1 MTKRI
6 REMLVGIFVV
16 MGVIIFVVL
25 YTWLSGKLSFSNT
38 RDITVYFNDV
48 EGLRVGDPVL
58 VFGIEKGKV
67 KAVKI
72 EGEHVGVALA
82 MDRDVRL
89 SDDTQISIRAVS
101 YVGGD
106 KYVKVVPGRSGRI
119 PEPEVYYGAGG
130 SFDLESLAG
139 RIEELV
145 AKFGSIELPDLDAA
159 ARRLSVDLSRSV
171 ERLLTMVEG
180 PVGKIDTLA
189 SRMDSLAMLLQG
201 EGTIGRM
208 LRTDELYQ
216 ELRETN
222 LALKTLI
229 QDINENPGKY
239 INIRVF

>member
-16 MGVIIFVVL
+16 AGLIVFVVL
-25 YTWLSGKLSFSNT
+25 YTWLSGKLSFTNT
-38 RDITVYFNDV
+38 RDITVYFSDV

-58 VFGIEKGKV
+58 VFGLEKGKV
-67 KAVKI
+67 KGVGI
-72 EGEHVGVALA
+72 EGERVAVVLA

-89 SDDTQISIRAVS
+89 ADDTQFSIRAVS

-119 PEPEVYYGAGG
+119 PEPEVYDGASG
-130 SFDLESLAG
+130 SFDLESLAA

-145 AKFGSIELPDLDAA
+145 AKFGTIEMPDLDAA
-159 ARRLSVDLSRSV
+159 ARRLSADLGRSV
-171 ERLLTMVEG
+171 DRLVKMAESPIG
-180 PVGKIDTLA
+180 RIDTLA
-189 SRMDSLAMLLQG
+189 SRMDTLAMLLQG

-208 LRTDELYQ
+208 LKTDQLYQ

-222 LALKTLI
+222 LALKALI

-239 INIRVF
+239 INIKVF